1 MERDKLGRFIKKF
14 QNSGSIV
21 TNESNNYN
29 DESVI
34 EINGI
39 KYKIKSGANEA
50 YNNRNNDYYSGTNSN
65 NFKFNDQTI
74 NDWLQSD
81 GKEYLEV
88 DPLSYT
94 PQVGRFINI
103 NGYDYAFPK
112 EIFNEFDASG
122 QSEQEFFSGDGK
134 KYLISDWLKDQS
146 RRNLRRYDKG
156 KPGLQNYS
164 QEEIPAGTNDGSK
177 KTPIRDFIG
186 NALSKPLDKEKLAN
200 FLELTKYGTAAA
212 INNKMAERSLETEK
226 PFLQDVSESHRN
238 IYGNYRA
245 QVEGEQAAAQLRN
258 MASKPITS
266 DGSLQQQMMLESQLK
281 GQEFINQ
288 GNAQDEQMIKQTR
301 ENAWSQEQNNQQQRQ
316 AAAMQNRQA
325 MLMSDKNKAQIENTR
340 DSAMQSMIID
350 PLLSSRE
357 QRLRNEAAEQ
367 QEAQDYYYEKMLPR
381 EVLTTFELEDPKEE
395 EIRTL
400 WINQGY
406 EAVQSAI
413 AAGTFSQEQ
422 VNSLSKKINDEIL
435 KRQME
440 YRGAFLNTTP
450 NNPYAYWQGSPM
462 PGLKKGGTI
471 YKAKLVKRTR
481 DNDRSAK
488 SIESN
493 KKIATKFLEKAL
505 NSLYTYNE
513 VELIAKRKYQAGG
526 NIPYVGATPV
536 FATSQK
542 GTPSLKK
549 KEESEEGLGTKELL
563 DLIMQTDGLPS
574 DIDSILID
582 LKNFTLFESNDP
594 FNLQSSSNITSK
606 YVNMI
611 SKIKK
616 AKANRD
622 WYDKTLDK
630 LTKDGILNE
639 YAITSSGKLIGMN
652 NEGDFQFFDPKT
664 MDKQEFESEGY
675 QLLTNSNLL
684 DIRAKYLD
692 AAFNHNMIMEAAN
705 GIGIPQITEFITK
718 TIQSLGS
725 DKTQNQVYGD
735 QSKEVLEGLQ
745 QLQKAANEVGQD
757 LSISQMYEAN
767 IMNETQLNQAKNALL
782 YLWNTLPSNMQSLLL
797 VKGNGEKGAFD
808 LITSLVN
815 SKLSNNYKLEFSPKD
830 KKSGSKSGSGSGEND
845 KYFNHVF
852 RAAMGLGRNEDF
864 IINPGTTNSFK
875 VLGTTIPIME
885 SSSAMLKKD
894 LLSDVKSSTVG
905 QMLMT
910 TDMSIAGQHVDSSAA
925 NKIYLTDRRI
935 TLVDLPYTYDPDSNT
950 IIPDYELL
958 SQKDQVDE
966 YITNN
971 KLSFENDF
979 QQIQKF
985 INDNNLTIK
994 YNKQGEVQF
1003 PNVKRF
1009 ALFNA
1014 NFPEDIFADGE
1025 IKNGKYIKIL
1035 NDKDAINTYT
1045 SIMQQNNWT
1054 KKDWDYDVEGW
1065 LSDDMYKGTVAVLID
1080 DTFLNLVNKDLDS
1093 ETVLELGQIDQQNK
1107 AREDFNYDTRQLGQ

>member
-1 MERDKLGRFIKKF
+1 MERDKLGRFVKKANTGTELTPVITNYKKF
-14 QNSGSIV
+14 NYPDILKNSDYTLKINDI
-21 TNESNNYN
+21 NENISLGDISLNAPLGLSNNLLGMSKIPNKLKYYFN
-29 DESVI
+29 EKGIAVDQTGK
-34 EINGI
+34 EIPIHELN
-39 KYKIKSGANEA
+39 KYEYDSNL
-50 YNNRNNDYYSGTNSN
+50 GTNILKN
-65 NFKFNDQTI
+65 NNSAGV
-74 NDWLQSD
+74 N
-81 GKEYLEV
+81 
-88 DPLSYT
+88 
-94 PQVGRFINI
+94 
-103 NGYDYAFPK
+103 
-112 EIFNEFDASG
+112 DAS
-122 QSEQEFFSGDGK
+122 E
-134 KYLISDWLKDQS
+134 
-146 RRNLRRYDKG
+146 
-156 KPGLQNYS
+156 
-164 QEEIPAGTNDGSK
+164 
-177 KTPIRDFIG
+177 KTPIKDFLK
-186 NALSKPLDKEKLAN
+186 NQLSKPLDKEKLAN

-212 INNKMAERSLETEK
+212 INNKMAERSLEVEK
-226 PFLQDVSESHRN
+226 PFLQDISESHRN
-238 IYGNYRA
+238 IYGDYRT

-258 MASKPITS
+258 MASNPITS

-281 GQEFINQ
+281 GQQFINQ

-301 ENAWSQEQNNQQQRQ
+301 ETAWQQEKENQQLRNNV
-316 AAAMQNRQA
+316 AMQNRQA
-325 MLMSDKNKAQIENTR
+325 MLMSEKNKAQIENTR
-340 DSAMQSMIID
+340 DSAMQSMVID

-357 QRLRNEAAEQ
+357 QRLRNEAVEQ
-367 QEAQDYYYEKMLPR
+367 QEAQDYYNEKMLPR
-381 EVLTTFELEDPKEE
+381 EVLNTFELTDPDEQK
-395 EIRTL
+395 IRIL
-400 WINQGY
+400 WVNQGY
-406 EAVQSAI
+406 EAVQNAI
-413 AAGTFSQEQ
+413 AAGTFTQEK

-440 YRGAFLNTTP
+440 YRGVSLNTTP
-450 NNPYAYWQGSPM
+450 NDPYAYWKGSQM

-481 DNDRSAK
+481 DNDRASK

-493 KKIATKFLEKAL
+493 KKIAARFLEKAL
-505 NSLYTYNE
+505 DSLYTYKE
-513 VELIAKRKYQAGG
+513 IELIAKRKYQAGG

-542 GTPSLKK
+542 GSAQIKK
-549 KEESEEGLGTKELL
+549 KEESEDGLETKEILE
-563 DLIMQTDGLPS
+563 LIMQTDGLPS
-574 DIDSILID
+574 DIDAILMD
-582 LKNFTLFESNDP
+582 LKNFTLFDSNDP

-606 YVNMI
+606 YINMI

-616 AKANRD
+616 AKVNRD
-622 WYDKTLDK
+622 WYDKTLEK

-639 YAITSSGKLIGMN
+639 YAITSNGKLIGMN

-664 MDKQEFESEGY
+664 MDKQQFESEGY

-684 DIRAKYLD
+684 DIRAKYTT

-725 DKTQNQVYGD
+725 DKTQNQIYGD

-745 QLQKAANEVGQD
+745 QLQKVANEIGQD
-757 LSISQMYEAN
+757 LSISQMYEAD
-767 IMNETQLNQAKNALL
+767 IMNESQLNQAKNALR

-797 VKGNGEKGAFD
+797 VKGNGQEGAFD
-808 LITSLVN
+808 LINSLIN
-815 SKLSNNYKLEFSPKD
+815 SKLSNNHKLSFSPKD

-852 RAAMGLGRNEDF
+852 RAAMGLGRTEDF

-910 TDMSIAGQHVDSSAA
+910 TDMSIAGQHIDSSAA
-925 NKIYLTDRRI
+925 NKIYLTDRRV
-935 TLVDLPYTYDPDSNT
+935 TLVDLPYTYDPNSNT

-971 KLSFENDF
+971 KLSFKNNF

-1003 PNVKRF
+1003 PNMKRF

-1014 NFPEDIFADGE
+1014 NFPEDIFTDNK
-1025 IKNGKYIKIL
+1025 IKNGKYVKIL
-1035 NDKDAINTYT
+1035 NTEDAINTYN

-1054 KKDWDYDVEGW
+1054 KKDWNYDVEGW

-1093 ETVLELGQIDQQNK
+1093 ETVSELGQIDQQNK